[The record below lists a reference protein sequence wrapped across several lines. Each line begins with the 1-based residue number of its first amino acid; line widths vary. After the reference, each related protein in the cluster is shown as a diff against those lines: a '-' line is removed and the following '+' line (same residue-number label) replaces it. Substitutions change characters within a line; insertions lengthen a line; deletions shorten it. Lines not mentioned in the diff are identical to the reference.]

1 MKKLLILQGWLPNYR
16 KPFFNE
22 LARHYKVTVLHS
34 GSSSVASSDKFS
46 EVILPCVH
54 FFGIKWQKN
63 LLKQIRE
70 FRPDVVVAG
79 DDLRYIGFA
88 LARLLSPASLPWAWW
103 GVNLSHNCFL
113 SFVKFNFIFRS
124 HDSLIFYDRK
134 SMNRV
139 FTFGIDSRRLYL
151 ANNTVYVNQ
160 RQFSS
165 DFQLRKSFINV
176 GSLDHR
182 KKNHVLLRVFSRII
196 RMRGNG
202 YKLYLIGDGPEL
214 DSLRSFA
221 AELDISKNVIF
232 TGKVEEPEVLYEYY
246 KTALASVSFGQA
258 GLAVLQSMAHG
269 VPFITSINAITG
281 GELTNIL
288 PNKNGI
294 ICDDT
299 EEDLLKS
306 MIELIDYPSKA
317 VALGKSSYE
326 YYNNQANINIMV
338 DGFLAALR
346 CKKI

>member
-22 LARHYKVTVLHS
+22 LARHYQLTVLHS
-34 GSSSVASSDKFS
+34 GSSSVAPSDKFS
-46 EVILPCVH
+46 EVLIPCVKYW
-54 FFGIKWQKN
+54 GIKWQNN
-63 LLKQIRE
+63 LLKKIRE
-70 FRPDVVVAG
+70 IQPDVVVAG
-79 DDLRYIGFA
+79 DDLRYLGFA
-88 LARLLSPASLPWAWW
+88 LARLVSPASLPWVWW
-103 GVNLSHNCFL
+103 GVNLTHNCFL
-113 SFVKFNFIFRS
+113 SFVKFNFIFRN

-139 FTFGIDSRRLYL
+139 ISLGIDSSRLYL
-151 ANNTVYVNQ
+151 ANNTVYVDQ
-160 RQFSS
+160 RPLSN

-182 KKNHVLLRVFSRII
+182 KKNDVLLRVFSSII

-214 DSLRSFA
+214 DSLRSLA

-232 TGKVEEPEVLYEYY
+232 TGKIEEPQILYEYY

-269 VPFITSINAITG
+269 VPFITSKSAITG

-288 PNKNGI
+288 HNINGI
-294 ICDDT
+294 ICDDS

-306 MIELIDYPSKA
+306 IIELIDYPSKA
-317 VALGKSSYE
+317 DALGKSSYE
-326 YYNNQANINIMV
+326 YYHNQANINIMIE
-338 DGFLAALR
+338 GFLAALR
-346 CKKI
+346 SKAI